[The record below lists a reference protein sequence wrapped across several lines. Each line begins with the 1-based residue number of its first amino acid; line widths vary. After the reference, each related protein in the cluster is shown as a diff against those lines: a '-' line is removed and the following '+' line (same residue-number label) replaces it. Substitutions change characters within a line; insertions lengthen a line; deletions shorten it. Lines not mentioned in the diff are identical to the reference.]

1 MCTSRYMKASQMC
14 KNAEKTVNSETENVC
29 LLKKL
34 VNEKFEE
41 VFQTS
46 HLSSLL
52 LSSIFY
58 V

>member
-1 MCTSRYMKASQMC
+1 MKASQMC

-46 HLSSLL
+46 LLSSLL